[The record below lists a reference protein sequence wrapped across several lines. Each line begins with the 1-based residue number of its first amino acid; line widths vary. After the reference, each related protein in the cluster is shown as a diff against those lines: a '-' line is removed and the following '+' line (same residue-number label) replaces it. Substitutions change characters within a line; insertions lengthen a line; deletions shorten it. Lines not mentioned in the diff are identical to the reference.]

1 MLRKKKHKIISTE
14 AEKKYLIKFNPFS
27 SWKTLKKLE
36 IKRETPTYSNPAKT
50 QLLLALCVDNQITYN
65 NLEFGFFISS
75 SHFFCFSFY
84 LFHEPIKALSR
95 SHPYE
100 HPGLP
105 PAFKGKPFH
114 DLPFFPLAVPWG
126 LQDFP
131 CGSAG
136 KESACNVGDLG
147 LIPGLGRS
155 PGGGNGYPLQYS
167 GLENSTDYIVY
178 GVAKSRMWLS
188 DFHFWHWKYGVLT
201 TRSPGKSL
209 PLVLMFA
216 ECFLI
221 DIFPFLASHEKYW
234 ICI

>member
-1 MLRKKKHKIISTE
+1 MPLPLCSLSAHVLEDKIIFLFPLNLKGRINYVEKKNPQDYFNWSRKKN
-14 AEKKYLIKFNPFS
+14 LIKFNTFS

-50 QLLLALCVDNQITYN
+50 RLLLALCVDNQITYN
-65 NLEFGFFISS
+65 NLEFGFFVSS
-75 SHFFCFSFY
+75 SLFFCFSFY
-84 LFHEPIKALSR
+84 LFHEPIKSLSR

-126 LQDFP
+126 LRVFP
-131 CGSAG
+131 HGSAS

-155 PGGGNGYPLQYS
+155 PGGGKEFHRLYS
-167 GLENSTDYIVY
+167 PWGRKE
-178 GVAKSRMWLS
+178 S
-188 DFHFWHWKYGVLT
+188 DMTERF
-201 TRSPGKSL
+201 SL
-209 PLVLMFA
+209 
-216 ECFLI
+216 
-221 DIFPFLASHEKYW
+221 
-234 ICI
+234 